1 MTQQESEVLAMKE
14 MAEHRLRHIL
24 TNEKTI
30 YESVAFRRAGIGL
43 RPWEFQELV
52 VKLCDANLCTRTK
65 RGSYGG
71 GVLLTLVETTGGGP
85 WNKQF

>member
-1 MTQQESEVLAMKE
+1 MTNQESEVLAMKE

-24 TNEKTI
+24 TTDKTI

-52 VKLCDANLCTRTK
+52 IKLCDANFCTRK
-65 RGSYGG
+65 RMGDYGN
-71 GVLLTLVETTGGGP
+71 GVRLTLIEQG
-85 WNKQF
+85 

>member
-24 TNEKTI
+24 KNEKRI

-52 VKLCDANLCTRTK
+52 VKLCDTTFCTRI
-65 RGSYGG
+65 RGGDYGSG
-71 GVLLTLVETTGGGP
+71 ARLTLVEQQG
-85 WNKQF
+85 